1 MILTSSLNRRQKS
14 LSPLQT
20 SRRLVL
26 RLHIAP
32 HTAMHCY
39 AVCIVMLIWPLPSRH
54 LGRHSDFARL
64 ARRLTGTS
72 VGLVL
77 GGGGARGIAH
87 VGAIQAFTEAGQS
100 VSLSLYHL
108 PLDLHVYTLSIYMYM
123 YIHVCTM
130 YHLHVSMMHNYT

>member
-1 MILTSSLNRRQKS
+1 
-14 LSPLQT
+14 
-20 SRRLVL
+20 
-26 RLHIAP
+26 
-32 HTAMHCY
+32 MHCY
-39 AVCIVMLIWPLPSRH
+39 AVCVVMLIWPHPLH

-100 VSLSLYHL
+100 VSLSLPLYHL
-108 PLDLHVYTLSIYMYM
+108 PLDRHVYNYYTFPPSIYL
-123 YIHVCTM
+123 YIHTCIYISSTCI
-130 YHLHVSMMHNYT
+130 YHA